1 MYLAG
6 DLGGTKTVLALFER
20 QGDDLSPVRES
31 TFPSREFATFDEV
44 LGAFFKERTEPALRS
59 SCFGVA
65 GTVVDGRCKMTTDPP
80 GWVLDERALAETLSI
95 SRVKLLNDLEA
106 MAFGMLHLRPE
117 ELIPLNP
124 GAVTGRKG
132 NVGVIAAGTGLGEAL
147 LYWDG
152 QAYHPIA
159 SEGGHGD
166 FGPRTDL
173 EVALMRHLRAKF
185 GFHVSYERVLSGP
198 GFSNIYGFLRDR
210 GEVPESPEVAE
221 KLKTGDPNAT
231 ISELGLAGSDPLC
244 AATVDL
250 FCDIYGAEAGNLAL
264 RAVAIGGV
272 FLGGGIAPKVL
283 PALRKGGFLPNF
295 IAKGRFADFLKQ
307 IDVRVALNPAAPLL
321 GAAHYAARL

>member
-6 DLGGTKTVLALFER
+6 DIGGTKTVLALFER
-20 QGDDLSPVRES
+20 QGDDLIPVRES
-31 TFPSREFATFDEV
+31 MFPSWEFSRFEQV

-59 SCFGVA
+59 ACFGVA
-65 GTVVDGRCKMTTDPP
+65 GTVVDGRCQMTNLP
-80 GWVLDERALAETLSI
+80 WVLDERALAETLSVG
-95 SRVKLLNDLEA
+95 RVKLLNDLEA
-106 MAFGMLHLRPE
+106 MAYGMLHLRPE
-117 ELIPLNP
+117 ELVPLNP

-152 QAYHPIA
+152 LAYHPIA

-173 EVALMRHLRAKF
+173 EVALMQHLRARF

-221 KLKTGDPNAT
+221 QLKTGDPNAT
-231 ISELGLAGSDPLC
+231 ISELGLTGADPLC

-272 FLGGGIAPKVL
+272 FLGGGIAPKIL
-283 PALRKGGFLPNF
+283 PALQKGGFLSNF
-295 IAKGRFADFLKQ
+295 IAKGRFADFLKP
-307 IDVRVALNPAAPLL
+307 IDIRVALNPAAPLL